1 LFRYDPRGE
10 GVFGSRIRL
19 DGNPQPDS
27 SLATN
32 EDGAVTLGDWALGQ
46 RRFASHFKPIAGD
59 APTPLPLHDWLLLDT
74 KDRKGKT
81 PFVARVDAD
90 EESRFV
96 PSAAMLRAADDTLRG
111 WRTLQELAGVVT
123 PFTRKL
129 EAEIR
134 AAVAEEHQ
142 AELDAQKQAAA
153 AELEEVR
160 QKTQAEITGHL
171 RRRLLELATR
181 RRE

>member
-1 LFRYDPRGE
+1 M
-10 GVFGSRIRL
+10 
-19 DGNPQPDS
+19 
-27 SLATN
+27 
-32 EDGAVTLGDWALGQ
+32 
-46 RRFASHFKPIAGD
+46 
-59 APTPLPLHDWLLLDT
+59 PLHEWLLLDA

-81 PFVARVDAD
+81 PFVARGAAD

-96 PSAAMLRAADDTLRG
+96 PSAAMLRVADESLRG
-111 WRTLQELAGVVT
+111 WRTLQELAGIVT

-160 QKTQAEITGHL
+160 QKTQAEIAGHL
-171 RRRLLELATR
+171 RRRLLELASR